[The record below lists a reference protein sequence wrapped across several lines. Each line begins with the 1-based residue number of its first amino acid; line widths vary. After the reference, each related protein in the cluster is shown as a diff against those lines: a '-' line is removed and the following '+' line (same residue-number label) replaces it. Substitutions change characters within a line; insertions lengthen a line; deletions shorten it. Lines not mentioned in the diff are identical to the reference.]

1 MKTFNTTIGK
11 LYDIE
16 QSIIK
21 AGVMTMEFSRKGS
34 FSIARNMKKFTDEL
48 DEYKRQRSELIKQYS
63 GGEDSINPDHE
74 NWKEFVKEYTL
85 LSSVDVS
92 IDINTIVEDDL
103 PEQATPFVCTLLD
116 FMIEEMDVEK
126 TKED

>member
-1 MKTFNTTIGK
+1 MKTFSTTIGK

-16 QSIIK
+16 QSIIN

-48 DEYKRQRSELIKQYS
+48 EEYKRQRAELIKQYS
-63 GGEDSINPDHE
+63 GGEESISPEHE
-74 NWKEFVKEYTL
+74 NWEEFVKEYTS

-116 FMIEEMDVEK
+116 FMIEETDVE

>member
-48 DEYKRQRSELIKQYS
+48 DEYKRQRVELIKQYS
-63 GGEDSINPDHE
+63 GGEESISPEHE
-74 NWKEFVKEYTL
+74 NWEEFVKEYTS
-85 LSSVDVS
+85 LSSVDVT

-103 PEQATPFVCTLLD
+103 PEHATPFVCTLLD
-116 FMIEEMDVEK
+116 FMIEETDVE